1 GDLAS
6 RLVRAFS
13 TVSKGT
19 LPFSDPLAPRSKSIQ
34 PSLKPSSICR
44 RGVGFFIPCA
54 LNNFSHD
61 SRGTTSMRTG
71 RCKSPAKVAAIS
83 YAVFCLKKKKKTKH
97 THVAIHPDIK
107 PTH

>member
-1 GDLAS
+1 MVKICQVQGDLAS

-54 LNNFSHD
+54 LNNFSLD
-61 SRGTTSMRTG
+61 SRGTTSMRKLQRRMKNWTG
-71 RCKSPAKVAAIS
+71 STLAKNSSA
-83 YAVFCLKKKKKTKH
+83 
-97 THVAIHPDIK
+97 
-107 PTH
+107 